1 MIQSK
6 KGTEVDDF
14 RSLFPLSTSPCIR
27 SGYIHH
33 VFEKPGVMGR
43 IFESQVVGYLAYR
56 KSPVGYPFFG
66 GIYHVEL
73 DVFLRRLAV
82 SFLIRSPK

>member
-1 MIQSK
+1 
-6 KGTEVDDF
+6 
-14 RSLFPLSTSPCIR
+14 
-27 SGYIHH
+27 
-33 VFEKPGVMGR
+33 MGR

-73 DVFLRRLAV
+73 DVFLRRTDGD
-82 SFLIRSPK
+82 STGKEIQK